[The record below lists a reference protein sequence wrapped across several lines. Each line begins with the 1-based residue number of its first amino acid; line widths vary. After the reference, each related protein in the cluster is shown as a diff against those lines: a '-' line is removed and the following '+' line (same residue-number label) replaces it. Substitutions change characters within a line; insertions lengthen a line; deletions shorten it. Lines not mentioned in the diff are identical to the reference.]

1 VVARLSETPQ
11 MPKFHQR
18 LKALRKER
26 GYTRYRLSKLSG
38 LSQEGIA
45 ILERPKADPKLST
58 LLKLAK
64 ALDVK
69 VCQLVHHESEEAQ

>member
-1 VVARLSETPQ
+1 MRSPF
-11 MPKFHQR
+11 PKR

-45 ILERPKADPKLST
+45 LMEKPKADPKLST
-58 LLKLAK
+58 LRKLAQ

-69 VCQLVHHESEEAQ
+69 VCDLVNEE